1 MTVDEIMLDTE
12 DRMQKSVDSAQA
24 EMAKVRTGRASA
36 TMLDGI
42 SVDYYGTP
50 TPINQMANI
59 AVPEP
64 RMVTI
69 TPWDRSQL
77 GLIEKAILS
86 SDLGITPS
94 SDGSLIRL
102 KVPELTE
109 ERRAELA
116 KVVRKYGE
124 DGKIAIRN
132 IRRDANEHVKK
143 LQKDSEISEDEE
155 KIHHEEIQ
163 KYTDS
168 YTAKVD
174 EITKAKEKDLLE
186 I

>member
-1 MTVDEIMLDTE
+1 MTIDEILLDSE
-12 DRMQKSVDSAQA
+12 DRMQKSIDSAKT
-24 EMAKVRTGRASA
+24 EMSKVRTGRASA
-36 TMLDGI
+36 SMLDGV
-42 SVDYYGTP
+42 SVDYYGTA

-59 AVPEP
+59 AIPEP
-64 RMVTI
+64 RLLTI

-77 GLIEKAILS
+77 AIIEKAILS

-94 SDGSLIRL
+94 NDGSLIRL

-109 ERRAELA
+109 ERRNDLA
-116 KVVRKYGE
+116 KLVRKYGE

-155 KIHHEEIQ
+155 KIHLEEIQ
-163 KYTDS
+163 NLTNQFI
-168 YTAKVD
+168 TKVD
-174 EITKAKEKDLLE
+174 ELVKAKESDLLE

>member
-1 MTVDEIMLDTE
+1 MSVDEIILNTE
-12 DRMQKSVDSAQA
+12 DRMQKSVEAASA
-24 EMAKVRTGRASA
+24 EMSKIRTGRASA
-36 TMLDGI
+36 NMLEGI
-42 SVDYYGTP
+42 SVDYYGTA

-59 AVPEP
+59 SVPEP
-64 RMVTI
+64 RLVTI
-69 TPWDRSQL
+69 TPWDRSQI
-77 GLIEKAILS
+77 GLIEKAILA

-109 ERRAELA
+109 ERRNDLA

-124 DGKIAIRN
+124 DGKIAVRN
-132 IRRDANEHVKK
+132 VRRDANEQIKK

-155 KIHHEEIQ
+155 KIYHDEIQQLTDKYTVRVEEI
-163 KYTDS
+163 
-168 YTAKVD
+168 V
-174 EITKAKEKDLLE
+174 KAKEKDLLE